1 MSPRSRRPGRPPG
14 RRGSPQ
20 SGPWP
25 MMGGGGGGPARNLP
39 GHEVPRPRPPHVAV
53 MSTPPACAALRIVVP
68 GATLSVRRD
77 ATSTGSWRTVSA
89 TAMAPH
95 SSGMLA
101 RMEIDVETLRRM
113 AAFGGVAWTDAGLE
127 SLPPAVE
134 RLLAMPERLEAVPIG
149 ELEPTT
155 QYPVL

>member
-1 MSPRSRRPGRPPG
+1 MIV
-14 RRGSPQ
+14 
-20 SGPWP
+20 
-25 MMGGGGGGPARNLP
+25 GGGGRPARNLTR
-39 GHEVPRPRPPHVAV
+39 HEVHRPRPPHVAV

-77 ATSTGSWRTVSA
+77 ATSPGSWRIVSA

-113 AAFGGVAWTDAGLE
+113 AAFGGFGWSHSERE
-127 SLPPAVE
+127 SLRPPVE
-134 RLLAMPERLEAVPIG
+134 RLLAMLESLEAGPI
-149 ELEPTT
+149 
-155 QYPVL
+155 VAV